1 MMNDEFKTLRASIK
15 GVAATFANGADS
27 LPEELSVTRKFSTSV
42 SEQIE
47 ALAERL
53 SPATAASDDRV
64 LIFQALNQM
73 QYALGVLEARI
84 VDIERKLD

>member
-1 MMNDEFKTLRASIK
+1 MNDEFKTLRASIK
-15 GVAATFANGADS
+15 GMAATFANGADS
-27 LPEELSVTRKFSTSV
+27 LPEELAVTRQFSASV

-53 SPATAASDDRV
+53 TPSTAASDDRI

-73 QYALGVLEARI
+73 QSALGVLEARI
-84 VDIERKLD
+84 VDLERKLD

>member
-1 MMNDEFKTLRASIK
+1 MNDEFKTLRASIK

-27 LPEELSVTRKFSTSV
+27 LPEELSVTRQFSTSV

-53 SPATAASDDRV
+53 TPAIAASDDRV

-73 QYALGVLEARI
+73 QYALGALEARI
-84 VDIERKLD
+84 VDIERKHD

>member
-1 MMNDEFKTLRASIK
+1 MNDEFKTLRASIK

-27 LPEELSVTRKFSTSV
+27 LPEELSVTRQFSTSV

-73 QYALGVLEARI
+73 QSALGVLEARI
-84 VDIERKLD
+84 VDLERKLD

>member
-1 MMNDEFKTLRASIK
+1 MNDEFKTLRASIK

-27 LPEELSVTRKFSTSV
+27 LPEELSVTRQFSTSV

-53 SPATAASDDRV
+53 TPAAATSDDRV

-73 QYALGVLEARI
+73 QSALGLLEARI
-84 VDIERKLD
+84 VDLERKLD

>member
-1 MMNDEFKTLRASIK
+1 MNDEFKTLRASIK
-15 GVAATFANGADS
+15 GMAATFADGADS
-27 LPEELSVTRKFSTSV
+27 LPEELAVTRQFSASV

-53 SPATAASDDRV
+53 TPATAASDDRI

-73 QYALGVLEARI
+73 QSALGVLEERI
-84 VDIERKLD
+84 VDLERKLD

>member
-27 LPEELSVTRKFSTSV
+27 LQEELSVTRQFSTSV

-53 SPATAASDDRV
+53 TPATAASDDRV

-73 QYALGVLEARI
+73 QYALGALEARI
-84 VDIERKLD
+84 VDIERKHD